1 MASVSTRDHA
11 AIRRW
16 AGERGASPAR
26 VSATTGLLR
35 FEFDQPPE
43 LASMSWDDFFRAFDE
58 RGLALVY
65 DDAPASRFHKLV
77 YPEAKPAAPAA
88 RPPRIHARAQLLPLP
103 KPGRKRPAARTAA
116 ARQAGGSESGRTT
129 SRSSK
134 GGKPAGKTT
143 KKAASQRPSSS
154 RRAA

>member
-16 AGERGASPAR
+16 AGEHGAAPAL
-26 VSATTGLLR
+26 VSRTAGVLR
-35 FEFDQPPE
+35 FEFDQPAE
-43 LASMSWDDFFRAFDE
+43 LANVSWDEFFRVFDE

-65 DDAPASRFHKLV
+65 DDTPASRFHKLV
-77 YPEAKPAAPAA
+77 YPEGKPAVPAV
-88 RPPRIHARAQLLPLP
+88 RPPRVQARAKLQPLP
-103 KPGRKRPAARTAA
+103 TAPRRRTVA

-143 KKAASQRPSSS
+143 KKAASQRPSPS